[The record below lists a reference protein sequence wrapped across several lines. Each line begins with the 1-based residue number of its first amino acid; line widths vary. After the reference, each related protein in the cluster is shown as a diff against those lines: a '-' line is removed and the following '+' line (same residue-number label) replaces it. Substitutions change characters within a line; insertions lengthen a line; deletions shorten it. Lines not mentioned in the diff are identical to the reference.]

1 MNLWLAGSVTLIAVG
16 GMLTL
21 LHFVRRRSPEGGFF
35 ADSDRAAGVFGVVG
49 TSYAVLLAFVI
60 FLAFSSYQTAKAEAG
75 REAIVVLELYTTAH
89 AFSPAE
95 ETELRGDLLCYARA
109 VKEDEWPAMRHRHA
123 SDLVNRWTDTLERTF
138 GDVEVTDDKHAVAY
152 EHWYAEDDIREEA
165 RRGRLAEA
173 APVVPP
179 PLWFILILGAG
190 LVLTYMVA
198 YADRG
203 ERYLLQA
210 LMVGAVTA
218 IVTSSLLVIFFLDRP
233 YENRSG
239 SIKPVEI
246 ERTIEHIA
254 ILQEVAGETI
264 TPPCD
269 ESGNPAG

>member
-1 MNLWLAGSVTLIAVG
+1 VAGAVTLAAVG
-16 GMLTL
+16 GMLSL
-21 LHFVRRRSPEGGFF
+21 LHFVRLRSPEGGFF
-35 ADSDRAAGVFGVVG
+35 KDSDRAAGVFGVVG

-60 FLAFSSYQTAKAEAG
+60 FLAFESYQTAKAEAG
-75 REAIVVLELYTTAH
+75 REAIAVLELYTTAH
-89 AFSPAE
+89 AFSSDE
-95 ETELRGDLLCYARA
+95 EAELRGELLCYARA
-109 VKEDEWPAMRHRHA
+109 VQEDEWSAMRHRHA
-123 SDLVNRWTDTLERTF
+123 SDLVDRWTDTLERSF
-138 GDVEVTDDKHAVAY
+138 GEVAVTNDKQAVAY

-173 APVVPP
+173 APVVPA

-190 LVLTYMVA
+190 LVLTYMIA

-239 SIKPVEI
+239 SIKPVEM
-246 ERTIEHIA
+246 ERTLEHIE

-264 TPPCD
+264 VPPCD
-269 ESGNPAG
+269 EDGDPTAS